1 MLHIKSNPKKMSSEL
16 HSKLDYV
23 TAYRE
28 NRLKVAQEILDNRLF
43 FDELVSVCFSPSDKN
58 NHKACWILE
67 FVSYEELFW
76 LQPHLDFFC
85 SNLKILKD
93 ESSIRPIAKVVQLLI
108 KSHYKK
114 DENSVFLSEENL
126 QNCIEA
132 SFDWLINDVKVAT
145 KAYSIRTLYIL
156 GNHYDW
162 IHPELQITLN
172 KDYGDHSAAYKAV
185 AKEVLKKIE
194 K

>member
-1 MLHIKSNPKKMSSEL
+1 MSSEL
-16 HSKLDYV
+16 QSKLDYV
-23 TAYRE
+23 SAYRE
-28 NRLKVAQEILDNRLF
+28 NRLKAAKDVLENQSLF
-43 FDELVSVCFSPSDKN
+43 KELIQICCSPLDKN

-67 FVSYEELFW
+67 FVSYEELIW

-85 SNLKILKD
+85 SNLKVLKD

-114 DENSVFLSEENL
+114 NENSIFLSPENL
-126 QNCIEA
+126 QDCIEV

-145 KAYSIRTLYIL
+145 KAYSIRTLYVL

-162 IHPELQITLN
+162 IHPELQIILN
-172 KDYGDHSAAYKAV
+172 KDYANHSAAYKAV

-194 K
+194 

>member
-1 MLHIKSNPKKMSSEL
+1 MSSEL
-16 HSKLDYV
+16 QSKLDYV

-28 NRLKVAQEILDNRLF
+28 NRLKVAQDVLENKLF
-43 FDELVSVCFSPSDKN
+43 FDELVSVCFSPADKN

-67 FVSYEELFW
+67 FVSYEELNW

-93 ESSIRPIAKVVQLLI
+93 ESAIRPIAKVVQLLI

-114 DENSVFLSEENL
+114 NESSILLSEENL
-126 QNCIEA
+126 QDCIET

-145 KAYSIRTLYIL
+145 KAYSIRTLYVL
-156 GNHYDW
+156 GNHYNW
-162 IHPELQITLN
+162 IHPELQIILN
-172 KDYGDHSAAYKAV
+172 KDYAIHSAAYKAV
-185 AKEVLKKIE
+185 AKEVLKKI

>member
-1 MLHIKSNPKKMSSEL
+1 MLSEL
-16 HSKLDYV
+16 QKKLDYV
-23 TAYRE
+23 NAYRE
-28 NRLKVAQEILDNRLF
+28 NRLKAAQDVLENPSLF
-43 FDELVSVCFSPSDKN
+43 SELVSICFSPEDKN

-67 FVSYEELFW
+67 FVSYEELLW

-93 ESSIRPIAKVVQLLI
+93 ESSMRPIAKVTQLLV

-114 DENSVFLSEENL
+114 NENSISLSENNL
-126 QNCIEA
+126 QHIIEA

-145 KAYSIRTLYIL
+145 KAYSIRTLYVL

-162 IHPELQITLN
+162 IHPELKVIID
-172 KDYGDHSAAYKAV
+172 KDFGDHSAAYKAV
-185 AKEVLKKIE
+185 AKEVLKKI

>member
-1 MLHIKSNPKKMSSEL
+1 MLYTKSNKMSSEL
-16 HSKLDYV
+16 QSKLNYV

-28 NRLKVAQEILDNRLF
+28 NRLKVAKEILENKF
-43 FDELVSVCFSPSDKN
+43 FFEELVAVCFSPSDKN
-58 NHKACWILE
+58 HHKACWILE
-67 FVSYEELFW
+67 FVSYEELNW

-93 ESSIRPIAKVVQLLI
+93 ESAIRPIAKVVQLVI

-114 DENSVFLSEENL
+114 NENSILLSETNL
-126 QNCIEA
+126 QECIEA

-156 GNHYDW
+156 GNYYNW
-162 IHPELQITLN
+162 IHPELQIILN
-172 KDYGDHSAAYKAV
+172 KDYAYHSAAYKAV

-194 K
+194 

>member
-1 MLHIKSNPKKMSSEL
+1 MLSEL
-16 HSKLDYV
+16 QKKLDYV
-23 TAYRE
+23 NAYRE
-28 NRLKVAQEILDNRLF
+28 NRLKAAQDVLENPSLF
-43 FDELVSVCFSPSDKN
+43 SELVSICFSPEDKN

-67 FVSYEELFW
+67 FVSYEELNW

-85 SNLKILKD
+85 SNLKVLKD
-93 ESSIRPIAKVVQLLI
+93 ESAMRPIAKVVQLLV

-114 DENSVFLSEENL
+114 NENGIKLSEENL
-126 QNCIEA
+126 QDCIEA
-132 SFDWLINDVKVAT
+132 SFDWLINDTKVAT

-162 IHPELQITLN
+162 IHPELKVILD
-172 KDYGDHSAAYKAV
+172 KDFGDHTAAYKAV
-185 AKEVLKKIE
+185 AKEVLKKI

>member
-1 MLHIKSNPKKMSSEL
+1 MPNKPKKMLSEL
-16 HSKLDYV
+16 QAKLDYV
-23 TAYRE
+23 NAYRE
-28 NRLKVAQEILDNRLF
+28 NRLMAAQYVLENQHLF
-43 FDELVSVCFSPSDKN
+43 GELVTICFSPEDKN

-67 FVSYEELFW
+67 FVSYEELIW
-76 LQPHLDFFC
+76 LQPHLDFLC

-93 ESSIRPIAKVVQLLI
+93 ESAIRPIAKVVQLLV

-114 DENSVFLSEENL
+114 NDDSILLSEENL
-126 QNCIEA
+126 QDCIEA

-145 KAYSIRTLYIL
+145 KAYSIRTLYVL

-162 IHPELQITLN
+162 IHPELQIILN

>member
-1 MLHIKSNPKKMSSEL
+1 MLSEL
-16 HSKLDYV
+16 QKKLDYV
-23 TAYRE
+23 NAYRE
-28 NRLKVAQEILDNRLF
+28 NRLKAAQYILENPKLF
-43 FDELVSVCFSPSDKN
+43 GELVSICFTPSDKN

-67 FVSYEELFW
+67 FVSYEELLW

-93 ESSIRPIAKVVQLLI
+93 ESSLRPIAKVAQLLI

-114 DENSVFLSEENL
+114 NENSIKLSEENL
-126 QNCIEA
+126 QDCIEA
-132 SFDWLINDVKVAT
+132 SFDWLINDTKVAT

-162 IHPELQITLN
+162 IHPELKIIID
-172 KDYGDHSAAYKAV
+172 KDFGDHSAAYKAV
-185 AKEVLKKIE
+185 AKEVLKKI

>member
-1 MLHIKSNPKKMSSEL
+1 MLSEL
-16 HSKLDYV
+16 QKKLDYV
-23 TAYRE
+23 NAYRE
-28 NRLKVAQEILDNRLF
+28 NRLKAAQDVLENPDLF
-43 FDELVSVCFSPSDKN
+43 GELVSICFTPSDKN

-67 FVSYEELFW
+67 FVSYEELLW

-93 ESSIRPIAKVVQLLI
+93 ESSLRPIAKVTQLLV

-114 DENSVFLSEENL
+114 NENGIQLSEENL
-126 QNCIEA
+126 QDCIEA
-132 SFDWLINDVKVAT
+132 SFDWLINDTKVAT

-156 GNHYDW
+156 GNYYDW
-162 IHPELQITLN
+162 IHPELKVIID
-172 KDYGDHSAAYKAV
+172 KDFGDHSAAYKAV
-185 AKEVLKKIE
+185 AKEVLKKI

>member
-1 MLHIKSNPKKMSSEL
+1 MLSEL
-16 HSKLDYV
+16 QKKLDYV
-23 TAYRE
+23 NAYRE
-28 NRLKVAQEILDNRLF
+28 NRLKAAQDVLENPSLF
-43 FDELVSVCFSPSDKN
+43 SELVSICFSPEDKN

-67 FVSYEELFW
+67 FVSYEELHW

-93 ESSIRPIAKVVQLLI
+93 ESSLRPIAKVTQLLV

-114 DENSVFLSEENL
+114 NENGIQLSEKNL
-126 QNCIEA
+126 QDCIEA
-132 SFDWLINDVKVAT
+132 SFDWLIADVKVAT

-156 GNHYDW
+156 GNYYDW
-162 IHPELQITLN
+162 IHPELKVIID
-172 KDYGDHSAAYKAV
+172 KDYADHSAAYKAV
-185 AKEVLKKIE
+185 AKEVLKKI

>member
-1 MLHIKSNPKKMSSEL
+1 MSSEL
-16 HSKLDYV
+16 QTKLDYV
-23 TAYRE
+23 KAYRE
-28 NRLKVAQEILDNRLF
+28 NRLNVANEILENPSLF
-43 FDELVSVCFSPSDKN
+43 EELVSICFIPSDKN
-58 NHKACWILE
+58 NHKACWIME
-67 FVSYEELFW
+67 FVSYEKLIW
-76 LQPHLDFFC
+76 LQPYLDFFC
-85 SNLKILKD
+85 SNLKVLKD
-93 ESSIRPIAKVVQLLI
+93 ESAIRPIAKVVQLLV
-108 KSHYKK
+108 KAHYKK
-114 DENSVFLSEENL
+114 PENGIFLSETNL
-126 QNCIEA
+126 QDCIEA

-162 IHPELQITLN
+162 IHPELQVILN

>member
-1 MLHIKSNPKKMSSEL
+1 MLETKLNSMTLLSEL
-16 HSKLDYV
+16 QEKLDYV
-23 TAYRE
+23 SAYRE
-28 NRLKVAQEILDNRLF
+28 NRLKCAQVILENPYLF
-43 FDELVSVCFSPSDKN
+43 TELISICFSPEDKN

-67 FVSYEELFW
+67 FVSYEELLW

-93 ESSIRPIAKVVQLLI
+93 ESSIRPIAKVMQLLV

-114 DENSVFLSEENL
+114 DENSIHLSEENL
-126 QNCIEA
+126 QECIEA

-162 IHPELQITLN
+162 IHPELKMIID
-172 KDYGDHSAAYKAV
+172 KDFGDHSAAYKAV
-185 AKEVLKKIE
+185 AKEVLKKI

>member
-1 MLHIKSNPKKMSSEL
+1 MSSEL
-16 HSKLDYV
+16 QTKLSYLK
-23 TAYRE
+23 AYRE
-28 NRLKVAQEILDNRLF
+28 NRLKVANEVLENHSLF
-43 FDELVSVCFSPSDKN
+43 KELLTICFTPSDKN

-67 FVSYEELFW
+67 FVSYEQLIW

-85 SNLKILKD
+85 SNLKFLKD
-93 ESSIRPIAKVVQLLI
+93 DSSIRPIAKIVQLLV

-114 DENSVFLSEENL
+114 AETGISLSENNL
-126 QNCIEA
+126 QDCIEA
-132 SFDWLINDVKVAT
+132 SFDWLINDIKVAT
-145 KAYSIRTLYIL
+145 KACSIRTLHVL

-162 IHPELQITLN
+162 IHPELEIILN

>member
-1 MLHIKSNPKKMSSEL
+1 MNTRLKKMSSEL
-16 HSKLDYV
+16 QRKLDYV
-23 TAYRE
+23 NAYRE
-28 NRLKVAQEILDNRLF
+28 NRLMAAQYILENQHLF
-43 FDELVSVCFSPSDKN
+43 GELVSICFSPEDKN

-67 FVSYEELFW
+67 FVSYEELIW
-76 LQPHLDFFC
+76 LQPHLNFFC

-93 ESSIRPIAKVVQLLI
+93 ESSIRPIAKVVQLLV

-114 DENSVFLSEENL
+114 NENGISLSEENL
-126 QNCIEA
+126 QDFIDA
-132 SFDWLINDVKVAT
+132 SFDWLINDIKVAA

-162 IHPELQITLN
+162 IHPELQIILN

>member
-1 MLHIKSNPKKMSSEL
+1 MSTKSEKMSSEL
-16 HSKLDYV
+16 QTKLNYLK
-23 TAYRE
+23 AYRE
-28 NRLKVAQEILDNRLF
+28 NRLMVAQDVLENPSLF
-43 FDELVSVCFSPSDKN
+43 KELVSICFSPLDKN

-67 FVSYEELFW
+67 FVSYEELIW

-93 ESSIRPIAKVVQLLI
+93 ESSIRPIAKVVQLLV

-114 DENSVFLSEENL
+114 DENSILLSETNL
-126 QNCIEA
+126 QDCIEA

-145 KAYSIRTLYIL
+145 KAYSIRTLYVL

-162 IHPELQITLN
+162 IHPELQIILN
-172 KDYGDHSAAYKAV
+172 KDYANHSAAYKAV

>member
-1 MLHIKSNPKKMSSEL
+1 MASEL
-16 HSKLDYV
+16 QQKLDYV
-23 TAYRE
+23 SAHRE
-28 NRLKVAQEILDNRLF
+28 SRLKIADEIPQNRSF
-43 FDELVSVCFSPSDKN
+43 FKELIKICFSTENKN
-58 NHKACWILE
+58 HHKACWILE
-67 FVSYEELFW
+67 FVSYEELNW

-93 ESSIRPIAKVVQLLI
+93 ESAIRPIAKVTQLLV

-114 DENSVFLSEENL
+114 EKNSILLSENNL
-126 QNCIEA
+126 QDSIET

-145 KAYSIRTLYIL
+145 KAYSIRTLYLL

-162 IHPELQITLN
+162 IHPELLIILN
-172 KDYGDHSAAYKAV
+172 KDYGNHSAAYKAV
-185 AKEVLKKIE
+185 AKEVLKKI